1 MTVERFVLDLPD
13 YPALKNSAA
22 KRIIHDV
29 VLMVAEAN
37 MGLRREQL
45 QDIQRSQ
52 DISLRDLEEFVHRFL
67 NVLYNTRLF
76 SYVNRVTDP
85 VSRVDVEISH
95 RSAMVEITWND
106 RANQN
111 HSRAGD
117 HP

>member
-1 MTVERFVLDLPD
+1 MSVERFVIELPQ
-13 YPALKNSAA
+13 YPVLGDRAA

-29 VLMVAEAN
+29 VIMTAEAN
-37 MGLRREQL
+37 PGLKREQL
-45 QDIQRSQ
+45 LAIKQEFRID
-52 DISLRDLEEFVHRFL
+52 LVDLEEYIHRVL
-67 NVLYNTRLF
+67 SVLYHTNLF

-106 RANQN
+106 RANKD
-111 HSRAGD
+111 HSRARH